1 MPLSVVAIGLPRFAR
16 DVVCK
21 HDSHTKLEIT
31 MNEFERTVLAD
42 LSTLKAEMK
51 ILLGNGQPGRLR
63 QLESRVEQHEALV
76 QRASGMGALLGVVL
90 TLVHLGID
98 WLKFKGGR

>member
-1 MPLSVVAIGLPRFAR
+1 
-16 DVVCK
+16 
-21 HDSHTKLEIT
+21 

-63 QLESRVEQHEALV
+63 QLESRVEKHEALV
-76 QRASGMGALLGVVL
+76 QRASGIGALLGVVL
-90 TLVHLGID
+90 TVVHLGID
-98 WLKFKGGR
+98 WLKYRGR

>member
-1 MPLSVVAIGLPRFAR
+1 
-16 DVVCK
+16 
-21 HDSHTKLEIT
+21 

-42 LSTLKAEMK
+42 LATLKAEMK

-63 QLESRVEQHEALV
+63 QLELRVEQHERLV
-76 QRASGMGALLGVVL
+76 QRASGLGALMGVVL

-98 WLKFKGGR
+98 WLRIKR